1 GQGRSA
7 YAAGDYRGAL
17 RVAHDHLERRPS
29 DRGAALLAA
38 RCLSR
43 LGFQGPAEKHYRLAG
58 GLVSRL
64 DDMHDRAY
72 GLAQSDRP
80 ERAVEL
86 YQEILARWPDDVL
99 ARKRLAAVYMGL
111 KQWKT
116 VLALADQLIAIPGG
130 EVPGHTLAGIA
141 HHELKHY
148 NQAVAACQR

>member
-1 GQGRSA
+1 MSSAASLNSPSRPDASAVRLRNPEEVIRARRRLLRLMSAAVIAIPLLALSLWYSLSFDALGQGRSA

-64 DDMHDRAY
+64 DDMH
-72 GLAQSDRP
+72 
-80 ERAVEL
+80 
-86 YQEILARWPDDVL
+86 
-99 ARKRLAAVYMGL
+99 
-111 KQWKT
+111 
-116 VLALADQLIAIPGG
+116 
-130 EVPGHTLAGIA
+130 
-141 HHELKHY
+141 
-148 NQAVAACQR
+148 